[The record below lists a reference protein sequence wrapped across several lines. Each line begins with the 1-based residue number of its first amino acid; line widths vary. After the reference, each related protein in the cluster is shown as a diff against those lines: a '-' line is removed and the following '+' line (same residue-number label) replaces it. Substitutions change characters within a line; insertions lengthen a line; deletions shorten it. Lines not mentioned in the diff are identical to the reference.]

1 MLKEVSVDTA
11 VADTE
16 AEAADTVTA
25 DIAAEEPESA
35 DLHSRE
41 QEPAVKAVREQA
53 EPEWV
58 PGPVREQGQELQPEQ
73 VREPVRERG
82 QELQPEQVP
91 GPEQEPVPVVP
102 VAEYYC
108 CYPFCIPFRE
118 NGFLIP

>member
-1 MLKEVSVDTA
+1 MLKEVSADTA
-11 VADTE
+11 VADTVVADTV
-16 AEAADTVTA
+16 AEAADTVA
-25 DIAAEEPESA
+25 DEEPESA

-41 QEPAVKAVREQA
+41 QEPAVKAVWEQT
-53 EPEWV
+53 EPERV

-73 VREPVRERG
+73 VRG
-82 QELQPEQVP
+82 Q
-91 GPEQEPVPVVP
+91 EQEPVPVVP